1 MKHLL
6 LAFFAIGVGLYGSAQ
21 MQYTISSDGTNK
33 ILKGI
38 LSRDLLEKDSAF
50 SWCRKNRA
58 GYIPNQATVA
68 TLKRNKSAVQF
79 IVFGGTWCDDSKNI
93 LPKLFSILDA
103 AAIPQNQLT
112 IVGVDHDRSSIKNL
126 SEELHIDT
134 VPTLIVFKDGKEAGR
149 VVEYGK
155 DGQWDKE
162 IGNIVNG
169 IK

>member
-6 LAFFAIGVGLYGSAQ
+6 FALFAMGIGFYSSAQ
-21 MQYTISSDGTNK
+21 TQYTITSDGTNK

-50 SWCRKNRA
+50 TWCRKNRA
-58 GYIPNQATVA
+58 GYIPNEATVA
-68 TLKRNKSAVQF
+68 SLKRNKSSIQF

-103 AAIPQNQLT
+103 AAIPQKQLT
-112 IVGVDHDRSSIKNL
+112 IVGVDHDRSSISNL
-126 SEELHIDT
+126 SEELHIES

-149 VVEYGK
+149 VIEYGK
-155 DGQWDKE
+155 DAQWDKE

-169 IK
+169 TK